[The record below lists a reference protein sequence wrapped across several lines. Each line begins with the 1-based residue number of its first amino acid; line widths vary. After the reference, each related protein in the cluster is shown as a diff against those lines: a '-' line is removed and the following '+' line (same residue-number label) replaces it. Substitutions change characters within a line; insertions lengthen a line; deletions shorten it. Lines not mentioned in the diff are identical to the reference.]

1 MKILKLSHGS
11 DLLLVFDGFGGSP
24 ERAEAVRGIAP
35 GAVWYV
41 YDYTDETFQPG
52 SLAGFGRVA
61 LLAWSLGVYEAARA
75 LAGIPLAAA
84 VAVNGTTA
92 PVDAALGIDPVI
104 FAATAEN
111 WSEAAR
117 RKFNRRAG
125 IPEVFASQRPDAEEK
140 SELEAILRRVS
151 SQPEPANIFGSAFIG
166 ARDRIFPPENQR
178 RFWSRANI
186 MPVEMDMLHFPW
198 EPQNRRKIWTN
209 C

>member
-1 MKILKLSHGS
+1 MKILELSHGS

-41 YDYTDETFQPG
+41 YDYTDETFTPDKLG
-52 SLAGFGRVA
+52 SFSRVS
-61 LLAWSLGVYEAARA
+61 LLAWSLGVFEAARA
-75 LAGIPLAAA
+75 LAGTNLAAA

-92 PVDAALGIDPVI
+92 PVDAMLGIDPAI

-125 IPEVFASQRPDAEEK
+125 IPEVFASRRPEAEEK
-140 SELEAILRRVS
+140 SELEAILRRVA
-151 SQPEPANIFGSAFIG
+151 SQPEPANIFGTAVIG
-166 ARDRIFPPENQR
+166 AHDRIFPPENQH
-178 RFWSRANI
+178 RFWRRANI
-186 MPVEMDMLHFPW
+186 AAVEMDMPHFPW
-198 EPQNRRKIWTN
+198 EPQNWGKIWTN